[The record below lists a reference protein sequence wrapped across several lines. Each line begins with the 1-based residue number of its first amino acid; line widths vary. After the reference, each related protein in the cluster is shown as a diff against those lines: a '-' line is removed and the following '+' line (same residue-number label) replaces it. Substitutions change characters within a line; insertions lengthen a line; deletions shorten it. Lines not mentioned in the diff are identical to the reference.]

1 MNQDPHEE
9 FVFVPLGGAGE
20 IGMNLNLYGFE
31 GKWLMVD
38 LGITF
43 GDPSTPGIDILMP
56 DPAFIEERRDDL
68 LAIVLTHAHED
79 HLGAVA
85 HLWER
90 LRCPVYATPFAANIL
105 RRKLHEAGLTEVVP
119 VTVVR
124 HGESVQ
130 LGPFDVTY
138 IGMTHSIPEGSA
150 LAIRTSAGTVLH
162 TGDWKLDPTPL
173 LGKPSD
179 EKRLVAE
186 GEEGVLALVCDSTNV
201 FNPGESGSEAAVR
214 ESLMELVKDRP
225 GRIAITT
232 FASNAARISTV
243 AAVARA
249 QDRELAVVGR
259 SLWRIIEAAKE
270 CGYLSE
276 LPRLLTDE
284 DAAFIPRDKLLLLCT
299 GCQGEPRGAMSRIA
313 THDHR
318 YVSLEA
324 GDTVIFSSKII
335 PGNER
340 QIGTL
345 CNLLV
350 QDGVEVL
357 TEKDHFVHVSGHPAR
372 DELSRLYGWVRPE
385 IAVPVHGEVR
395 HLTAHAAFAR
405 ELGVPQTVV
414 VQNGDVLRLA
424 PGPAEVLDHVPVG
437 RLALDGAT
445 LLPLDSETIRTRKR
459 LMHHGAVTITL
470 VLDRAGNALADP
482 AVSVLGVSG
491 GDGEGTAADLAGSLK
506 LALRRMLEEM
516 PLKRLRDSKEP
527 ELAARRVVNRYVR
540 NVSGKRP
547 LVNIQIVRMDM
558 AAEAEELPK
567 GRAVAR

>member
-1 MNQDPHEE
+1 MSQDPHEE

-20 IGMNLNLYGFE
+20 FGMNLSLYGFE

-43 GDPSTPGIDILMP
+43 GDASTPGIDILMP

-79 HLGAVA
+79 HLGAVPY
-85 HLWER
+85 LWER
-90 LRCPVYATPFAANIL
+90 LRCPVYATPFAAAIL
-105 RRKLHEAGLTEVVP
+105 RRKLHEAGLENVVP

-124 HGESVQ
+124 HGESVR

-138 IGMTHSIPEGSA
+138 IGVTHSIPEGSS
-150 LAIRTSAGTVLH
+150 LLIRTSAGNVIH

-173 LGKPSD
+173 LGKTTD
-179 EKRLVAE
+179 EKRFAAA
-186 GEEGVLALVCDSTNV
+186 GDKGVLALICDSTNI
-201 FNPGESGSEAAVR
+201 FNPGDSGSEAAVR
-214 ESLMELVKDRP
+214 ESLMEIVKDRP
-225 GRIAITT
+225 GRVAITT
-232 FASNAARISTV
+232 FASNAARIATV
-243 AAVARA
+243 AAVAQARG
-249 QDRELAVVGR
+249 RELAVVGR

-270 CGYLSE
+270 CGYLGE

-284 DAAFIPRDKLLLLCT
+284 DAAFIPRDRLLLLCT
-299 GCQGEPRGAMSRIA
+299 GSQGEPRGAMNRIA
-313 THDHR
+313 SHDHP

-340 QIGTL
+340 QIGAM

-350 QDGVEVL
+350 QDGIEVL

-372 DELSRLYGWVRPE
+372 GEMKRLYGWVRPR

-395 HLTAHAAFAR
+395 HLTEHAAFAR
-405 ELGVPQTVV
+405 EQGVAETVV
-414 VQNGDVLRLA
+414 VQNGAVLRLA
-424 PGPAEVLDHVPVG
+424 PGPAAVLDHVPVG

-445 LLPLDSETIRTRKR
+445 LIPLDSETIRTRKR
-459 LMHHGAVTITL
+459 LMHNGAVMITL
-470 VLDRAGNALADP
+470 VLDHDGNALADP
-482 AVSVLGVSG
+482 RVIVLGVSG
-491 GDGEGTAADLAGSLK
+491 GDGDGLAETLER
-506 LALRRMLEEM
+506 ALRRTLADM
-516 PLKRLRDSKEP
+516 PRPRLRDSKEV
-527 ELAARRVVNRYVR
+527 ELAARRAVNRHVR

-547 LVNIQIVRMDM
+547 VVKVQIVRVD
-558 AAEAEELPK
+558 AVAGAEELPK
-567 GRAVAR
+567 GRAVAT